1 MIKVRVPP
9 ADKEPALQAAA
20 LGDGRPPE
28 RGAGHRDHGGHPP
41 RDRQLGQKEVSP
53 GAGSR
58 GSSLSA
64 RPGMAFST
72 SRRAGPVPQCPAP
85 SPLPSPG
92 PSHPTVHAWDPTPH
106 SSVGRGGHSGGC
118 GGHTRLR
125 AEQGWTWGRGAVAIQ
140 SGLRPQV
147 VAGERAS
154 VSLAFSA
161 GRLRRQR
168 RGPTPGR
175 CTTTLISQ
183 VSIPAWRPRGVRGP
197 CQQPSDLG
205 PAPQPSLTVQPR
217 ATSPG
222 ALRLPS
228 GGCRG

>member
-1 MIKVRVPP
+1 MPGQEWP
-9 ADKEPALQAAA
+9 F
-20 LGDGRPPE
+20 
-28 RGAGHRDHGGHPP
+28 PP
-41 RDRQLGQKEVSP
+41 RGGLALYP
-53 GAGSR
+53 
-58 GSSLSA
+58 SA
-64 RPGMAFST
+64 LR
-72 SRRAGPVPQCPAP
+72 
-85 SPLPSPG
+85 PLPSP
-92 PSHPTVHAWDPTPH
+92 PPAHPTPPCMPGTPPH
-106 SSVGRGGHSGGC
+106 TALWGVGGTRGC

-125 AEQGWTWGRGAVAIQ
+125 AEQGWTWGRGAAAIQ

-168 RGPTPGR
+168 RAPTPGR

-183 VSIPAWRPRGVRGP
+183 VSIPAWRPRGVWGP